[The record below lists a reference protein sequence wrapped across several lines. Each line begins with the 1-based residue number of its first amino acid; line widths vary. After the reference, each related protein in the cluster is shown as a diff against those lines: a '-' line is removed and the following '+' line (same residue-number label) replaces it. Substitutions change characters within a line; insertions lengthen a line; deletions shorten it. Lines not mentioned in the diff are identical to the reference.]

1 MKILVGYNGSDAA
14 KSALSLARDHAKK
27 YNAMIY
33 VITSM
38 EGGSKEKADEVHKTE
53 RDLKFAKDFI
63 EAEGIQCETYQLARG
78 LMPGEDIVSFANE
91 NNIDHIFMGIEK
103 KSKAQKVLL
112 GSTAQ
117 FVILKAN
124 CPVTTKK

>member
-1 MKILVGYNGSDAA
+1 MKILVGYNGSEAA
-14 KSALSLARDHAKK
+14 KAALALARDHAKTH
-27 YNAMIY
+27 NGVVY

-38 EGGSKEKADEVHKTE
+38 EGGSKETANEVHKAE
-53 RDLKFAKDFI
+53 SDLEFAKGFI
-63 EAEGIQCETYQLARG
+63 EEEGIECDTYQLARG
-78 LMPGEDIVSFANE
+78 LSPGEDIVNFADE
-91 NNIDHIFMGIEK
+91 NDIDHIFMGVEK
-103 KSKAQKVLL
+103 KSKAQKILL

>member
-1 MKILVGYNGSDAA
+1 MKILVAYNGSKAA
-14 KSALSLARDHAKK
+14 KSALSLARDYAKTH
-27 YNAMIY
+27 NAMVY

-38 EGGSKEKADEVHKTE
+38 EGGSKEKADEIHKADQ
-53 RDLKFAKDFI
+53 DLKFAKEFV
-63 EAEGIQCETYQLARG
+63 EQEEIQCETYQLARG
-78 LMPGEDIVSFANE
+78 LMPGEDIVSFADE
-91 NNIDHIFMGIEK
+91 NGVDHIFVGIEK
-103 KSKAQKVLL
+103 KSKTQKLIL

>member
-1 MKILVGYNGSDAA
+1 MKILVGYNGSEAA
-14 KSALSLARDHAKK
+14 KAALSLARDHAKTH
-27 YNAMIY
+27 NGVVF

-38 EGGSKEKADEVHKTE
+38 EGGSKETAKEVQKAEN
-53 RDLKFAKDFI
+53 DLEFAKGFI
-63 EAEGIQCETYQLARG
+63 EEEGIECDTYQLARG
-78 LMPGEDIVSFANE
+78 LTPGEDIVNFADE
-91 NNIDHIFMGIEK
+91 NDIDHIFMGVEK
-103 KSKAQKVLL
+103 KSKAQKILL

>member
-1 MKILVGYNGSDAA
+1 MKLLVAYNGSKAS
-14 KSALSLARDHAKK
+14 KSALALARDHAKTH
-27 YNAMIY
+27 NAMVY

-38 EGGSKEKADEVHKTE
+38 EGGSKEKTDEIRKAE
-53 RDLKFAKDFI
+53 QDLKFAKSFI
-63 EAEGIQCETYQLARG
+63 EEEGIKCETYQLARG
-78 LMPGEDIVSFANE
+78 LMPGEDIVSFADE
-91 NNIDHIFMGIEK
+91 NGIDHIFVGIEK
-103 KSKAQKVLL
+103 KSKTQKIIL

>member
-1 MKILVGYNGSDAA
+1 MKILVAYNGSEAA
-14 KSALSLARDHAKK
+14 KAALSLARDHAKTHDGVVF
-27 YNAMIY
+27 

-38 EGGSKEKADEVHKTE
+38 EGGSKETANEVLKAE
-53 RDLKFAKDFI
+53 RDLEFAKGFI
-63 EAEGIQCETYQLARG
+63 EEEGIECDTYQLARG
-78 LMPGEDIVSFANE
+78 LSPGEDIVNFADE
-91 NNIDHIFMGIEK
+91 NDIDHIFMGVEK
-103 KSKAQKVLL
+103 KSKAQKILL